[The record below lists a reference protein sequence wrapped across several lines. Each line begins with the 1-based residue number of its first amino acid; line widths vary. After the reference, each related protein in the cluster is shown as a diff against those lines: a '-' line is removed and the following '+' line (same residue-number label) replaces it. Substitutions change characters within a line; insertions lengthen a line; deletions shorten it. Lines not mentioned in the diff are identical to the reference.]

1 MPLFC
6 DVALAV
12 PLDMAFTYAI
22 PPGMEPVVG
31 GRVLVPFR
39 QQRMSGIVVELHDR
53 APQGIDDFR
62 NDGKEERVRPQGLQP
77 DFLAMP
83 GSAANEVAERVE
95 FETSA
100 AKAAIENNPLTA
112 ALKRCATPNQIFPA
126 ASKAAPVH
134 KSVPADPPI
143 SKASSNAKAAWIRSV
158 IEALDVAPVLDEQ
171 LLKLGRWIADYYLA
185 PIGEVF
191 RTMLPLV
198 AEFKRTITYRITDQ
212 GHMALHLAGMSGSPA
227 RSQRTPDEQLV
238 EFRVLDYLA
247 EREGVREQ
255 SLRGATKVS
264 KALLAGMVRKKWIAR
279 EDVSAVRDAV
289 RTIKVAVLLGA
300 EAASEGKIAEASPP
314 PDGPE
319 ARPHTETQ
327 HPQNERSAG
336 DSPAVAGATSPR
348 SSLAKKLNNNQRALI
363 DALAAAGGR
372 LPVETLRD
380 LDVPRTTLATLV
392 RRGLIEIVEE
402 PEDRTAPKLKPRRSP
417 FEFEF
422 SPAQKE
428 AVKQILESVGARKF
442 TGMLLH
448 GVTGSGKTAVYLAV
462 MREVLEQGRS
472 SILLVPEIG
481 LTPAMAAD
489 LIQVFGDE
497 VAILH
502 SGLSDDERA
511 EQWHRIKRGEARVV
525 VGTRSAVFAPV
536 SDLALVI
543 VDEEQDSSYKQEE
556 TPRYHARDVAVM
568 RAKMAGAVVVLGSAT
583 PSLESY
589 YNAKKHKYALLELPD
604 RVEQRPLPEVEILDM
619 RQEFQET
626 GQEQV
631 ISRKL
636 AEEIRERLEKKEQV
650 MVLLN
655 RRGYSPVVL
664 CRACG
669 ETLQCKNC
677 AVSMT
682 HHKREHKMECHYC
695 GHVAQIPNKCAKCGS
710 EYVYFVGTG
719 SEKLEE
725 LLHGMF
731 PQARIGRLD
740 RDTVRGRED
749 FERALNALN
758 EGELDML
765 VGTQMI
771 AKGHDVHGVTL
782 VGVVGA
788 DHALSL
794 PDFRAAER
802 TFQLLT
808 QVAGRA
814 GRGNSP
820 GKVVLQT
827 YFPDHYAV
835 QFAARHDFAGFY
847 DKELQFRSW
856 MHYPPYSAIANV
868 VIRSEKL
875 DEALAWSGELGRW
888 FEKTRHEGIR
898 VLGPA
903 AAPILRLKRDY
914 RYHFILKSPSRE
926 KMNALLR
933 AMLKEAAAKKIPRTQ
948 VIVDVDAVWLM

>member
-12 PLDMAFTYAI
+12 PLDMVFTYAI

-53 APQGIDDFR
+53 PPQV
-62 NDGKEERVRPQGLQP
+62 KTQ
-77 DFLAMP
+77 
-83 GSAANEVAERVE
+83 
-95 FETSA
+95 
-100 AKAAIENNPLTA
+100 
-112 ALKRCATPNQIFPA
+112 QI
-126 ASKAAPVH
+126 K
-134 KSVPADPPI
+134 K
-143 SKASSNAKAAWIRSV
+143 V
-158 IEALDVAPVLDEQ
+158 IEALDLTPVLDEQ
-171 LLKLGRWIADYYLA
+171 LLKLGKWIAGYYLA
-185 PIGEVF
+185 PAGEVF
-191 RTMLPLV
+191 RTMLPLS
-198 AEFKRTITYRITDQ
+198 AEFKRSVEYRITDE
-212 GHMALHLAGMSGSPA
+212 GRMALHLAGMSGSPA
-227 RSQRTPDEQLV
+227 RSKRTPEQQLV

-247 EREGVREQ
+247 ERESVREER
-255 SLRGATKVS
+255 LRGATRVA
-264 KALLAGMVRKKWIAR
+264 KALLSGMVRKKWIAR
-279 EDVSAVRDAV
+279 EDVSAARDAARLV
-289 RTIKVAVLLGA
+289 KVAVLLAAETGVTGINESDDGA
-300 EAASEGKIAEASPP
+300 PGVPARQ
-314 PDGPE
+314 DGPE
-319 ARPHTETQ
+319 ARHHT
-327 HPQNERSAG
+327 NS
-336 DSPAVAGATSPR
+336 
-348 SSLAKKLNNNQRALI
+348 AKKLNQNQRTLI
-363 DALAAAGGR
+363 ETLAASSGR
-372 LPVETLRD
+372 VPVEALRS
-380 LDVPRTTLATLV
+380 LAVPRTTLGTLV
-392 RRGLIEIVEE
+392 RRGLIELVDE
-402 PEDRTAPKLKPRRSP
+402 PQDFTASKLKPRQSP

-422 SPAQKE
+422 SAAQKE
-428 AVKQILESVGARKF
+428 ALGKIGQSVASRKF
-442 TGMLLH
+442 AGLLLH
-448 GVTGSGKTAVYLAV
+448 GITGSGKTAVYLAC
-462 MREVLEQGRS
+462 MRQVLDQGRS

-481 LTPAMAAD
+481 LTPAVAAD
-489 LIQVFGDE
+489 LHQVFGDE

-502 SGLSDDERA
+502 SGLSNAERA
-511 EQWHRIKRGEARVV
+511 EQWHRIRRGEARVV
-525 VGTRSAVFAPV
+525 AGTRSAVFAPV
-536 SDLALVI
+536 KDLALII

-589 YNAKKHKYALLELPD
+589 YNAKKNKYTLVELPD
-604 RVEQRPLPEVEILDM
+604 RVERRPLPEVEIVDM

-669 ETLQCKNC
+669 KTLQCKNC

-682 HHKREHKMECHYC
+682 HHKRERKMECHYC
-695 GHVAQIPNKCAKCGS
+695 GHVEHIPDKCAHCGS

-749 FERALNALN
+749 FEHALNALN
-758 EGELDML
+758 EGALDML

-771 AKGHDVHGVTL
+771 AKGHDIHGVTL
-782 VGVVGA
+782 VGVIGA
-788 DHALSL
+788 DMALGL

-814 GRGNSP
+814 GRGQSP

-827 YFPDHYAV
+827 YFQEHYAV

-847 DKELQFRSW
+847 EKELQFRAW

-868 VIRSEKL
+868 LIRSEKL
-875 DEALAWSGELGRW
+875 DDALTWSGELGRW

-903 AAPILRLKRDY
+903 AAPITRLKRDY

-933 AMLKEAAAKKIPRTQ
+933 AMLAEAAARKIPRTQ

>member
-1 MPLFC
+1 MPLFA

-22 PPGMEPVVG
+22 PAGMEPVVG

-39 QQRMSGIVVELHDR
+39 QQRMSGIVVDLHDR
-53 APQGIDDFR
+53 VPQV
-62 NDGKEERVRPQGLQP
+62 K
-77 DFLAMP
+77 
-83 GSAANEVAERVE
+83 
-95 FETSA
+95 
-100 AKAAIENNPLTA
+100 
-112 ALKRCATPNQIFPA
+112 TPAVKIKN
-126 ASKAAPVH
+126 
-134 KSVPADPPI
+134 
-143 SKASSNAKAAWIRSV
+143 V
-158 IEALDVAPVLDEQ
+158 IEALDVSPVLGDQ
-171 LLKLGRWIADYYLA
+171 LLKLGKWIADYYLA

-191 RTMLPLV
+191 RTMLPLS
-198 AEFKRTITYRITDQ
+198 AEFKRTITYRVTDA
-212 GHMALHLAGMSGSPA
+212 GHMALHLAGQTGSPA

-247 EREGVREQ
+247 ERESVLEQ

-264 KALLAGMVRKKWIAR
+264 RALLSGMVRKKWIAR
-279 EDVSAVRDAV
+279 EDVSAVRDAA
-289 RTIKVAVLLGA
+289 RTIKVAVLLSAGV
-300 EAASEGKIAEASPP
+300 ETPFAASPKTGQAPSLPSDESTPGFISDPCGAGIP
-314 PDGPE
+314 
-319 ARPHTETQ
+319 ARP
-327 HPQNERSAG
+327 A
-336 DSPAVAGATSPR
+336 
-348 SSLAKKLNNNQRALI
+348 KLNANQRTLI

-372 LPVETLRD
+372 APVEVVRN
-380 LDVPRTTLATLV
+380 LDIPRTTLSTLV

-402 PEDRTAPKLKPRRSP
+402 PDVRTAPKLKPRRSP

-422 SPAQKE
+422 SAAQKE
-428 AVKQILESVGARKF
+428 ALRQVLEGVSARKF

-448 GVTGSGKTAVYLAV
+448 GVTGSGKSAVYLAS

-536 SDLALVI
+536 SDLALLI

-626 GQEQV
+626 GKEQV

-636 AEEIRERLEKKEQV
+636 ADEIRERLEKKEQV

-669 ETLQCKNC
+669 QALQCKNC

-695 GHVAQIPNKCAKCGS
+695 GHIAKIPDKCAECGS

-731 PQARIGRLD
+731 PTARIGRLD

-758 EGELDML
+758 EGGLDML

-814 GRGNSP
+814 GRGSSP

-856 MHYPPYSAIANV
+856 MHYPPYSAIANIL
-868 VIRSEKL
+868 IRSEKL

-903 AAPILRLKRDY
+903 AAPITRLKRDY

-933 AMLKEAAAKKIPRTQ
+933 AMLTEAAARKIPRTQ
-948 VIVDVDAVWLM
+948 IIVDVDAVWLM

>member
-22 PPGMEPVVG
+22 PPGMEPIVG

-39 QQRMSGIVVELHDR
+39 QQRMSGIVVEMHDR
-53 APQGIDDFR
+53 APQV
-62 NDGKEERVRPQGLQP
+62 K
-77 DFLAMP
+77 
-83 GSAANEVAERVE
+83 
-95 FETSA
+95 T
-100 AKAAIENNPLTA
+100 K
-112 ALKRCATPNQIFPA
+112 K
-126 ASKAAPVH
+126 
-134 KSVPADPPI
+134 
-143 SKASSNAKAAWIRSV
+143 V
-158 IEALDVAPVLDEQ
+158 IEALDLSPVLDEL
-171 LLKLGRWIADYYLA
+171 LLKLGQWIADYYLA
-185 PIGEVF
+185 PVGEVF
-191 RTMLPLV
+191 RTMLPLS
-198 AEFKRTITYRITDQ
+198 AEFKRTITYRITDA

-227 RSQRTPDEQLV
+227 RSQRTPEEQLV

-247 EREGVREQ
+247 EREGVREA
-255 SLRGATKVS
+255 SLRSATRVS
-264 KALLAGMVRKKWIAR
+264 RDLLGGMVRKKWIAR
-279 EDVSAVRDAV
+279 EDVSAVRDAARMV
-289 RTIKVAVLLGA
+289 KVAVLLAA
-300 EAASEGKIAEASPP
+300 ERAPEDEMAPSPLLE
-314 PDGPE
+314 PE
-319 ARPHTETQ
+319 ARPHTGTQ
-327 HPQNERSAG
+327 
-336 DSPAVAGATSPR
+336 
-348 SSLAKKLNNNQRALI
+348 KLNDNQRTLI
-363 DALAAAGGR
+363 DTLAAAGGR
-372 LPVETLRD
+372 VSVQVLRS
-380 LDVPRTTLATLV
+380 LEVPRTTLSTLV
-392 RRGLIEIVEE
+392 RRGLIEIVDE
-402 PEDRTAPKLKPRRSP
+402 PQDFTVSKFKPRRSP

-422 SPAQKE
+422 SASQKE
-428 AVKQILESVGARKF
+428 SLAKILEGVGSRKF

-448 GVTGSGKTAVYLAV
+448 GVTGSGKTAVYLAA
-462 MREVLEQGRS
+462 MREVLEQRRS

-536 SDLALVI
+536 GDLALLI

-636 AEEIRERLEKKEQV
+636 AEEIRQRLEKKEQV

-655 RRGYSPVVL
+655 RRGYSPVAL
-664 CRACG
+664 CRTCG
-669 ETLQCKNC
+669 QTLQCKNC

-695 GHVAQIPNKCAKCGS
+695 GFIAPVPKKCGECGS

-788 DHALSL
+788 DTALGL

-868 VIRSEKL
+868 IIRSEKL

-903 AAPILRLKRDY
+903 AAPITRLKRDY

-926 KMNALLR
+926 KMNTLLR
-933 AMLKEAAAKKIPRTQ
+933 AMLAEAAARKIPRTQ
-948 VIVDVDAVWLM
+948 IIVDVDAVWLM

>member
-1 MPLFC
+1 MPLFA

-53 APQGIDDFR
+53 EP
-62 NDGKEERVRPQGLQP
+62 KVK
-77 DFLAMP
+77 
-83 GSAANEVAERVE
+83 
-95 FETSA
+95 T
-100 AKAAIENNPLTA
+100 K
-112 ALKRCATPNQIFPA
+112 K
-126 ASKAAPVH
+126 
-134 KSVPADPPI
+134 
-143 SKASSNAKAAWIRSV
+143 V
-158 IEALDVAPVLDEQ
+158 IEALDLSPVLDEQ
-171 LLKLGRWIADYYLA
+171 LLKLGQWIADYYLA
-185 PIGEVF
+185 PVGEVF
-191 RTMLPLV
+191 RTMLPLS
-198 AEFKRTITYRITDQ
+198 AEFKRSITYRITDQ
-212 GHMALHLAGMSGSPA
+212 GQMALHLAGMSGSSA
-227 RSQRTPDEQLV
+227 RSQRTPEDQLV

-247 EREGVREQ
+247 ERGGAQETR
-255 SLRGATKVS
+255 LRSATHVS
-264 KALLAGMVRKKWIAR
+264 KTLLMGMVRKKWIAR
-279 EDVSAVRDAV
+279 EDVSSARDAT
-289 RTIKVAVLLGA
+289 RTVKVAVLLA
-300 EAASEGKIAEASPP
+300 AEASPP
-314 PDGPE
+314 LDGPE
-319 ARPHTETQ
+319 ARPHTKIQ
-327 HPQNERSAG
+327 
-336 DSPAVAGATSPR
+336 
-348 SSLAKKLNNNQRALI
+348 KLNDNQRTLI
-363 DALAAAGGR
+363 DSLTAAGGR
-372 LPVETLRD
+372 VPVEALRA
-380 LDVPRTTLATLV
+380 LDVPRTTLTTLV
-392 RRGLIEIVEE
+392 RRGLIELVDE
-402 PEDRTAPKLKPRRSP
+402 PQDFTVSKFKPRPSP
-417 FEFEF
+417 FNFEF
-422 SPAQKE
+422 SVPQKE
-428 AVKQILESVGARKF
+428 ALAKILEGVGSRKF

-448 GVTGSGKTAVYLAV
+448 GVTGSGKTAVYLVA

-536 SDLALVI
+536 SDLALLI

-568 RAKMAGAVVVLGSAT
+568 RAKMAGAAVVLGSAT

-636 AEEIRERLEKKEQV
+636 AEEIRVRLEKKEQV

-655 RRGYSPVVL
+655 RRGYSPVAL

-669 ETLQCKNC
+669 QTLQCKNC

-695 GHVAQIPNKCAKCGS
+695 GFVAPIPRKCAQCGS

-788 DHALSL
+788 DTALGL

-835 QFAARHDFAGFY
+835 QFAAHHNFAGFY

-868 VIRSEKL
+868 IVRSEKL

-903 AAPILRLKRDY
+903 AAPISRLKRDY

-926 KMNALLR
+926 KMNTLLR
-933 AMLKEAAAKKIPRTQ
+933 SMLAEAAVRKIPRTQ
-948 VIVDVDAVWLM
+948 IIVDVDAVWLM